1 MYRISCVT
9 YVSIT
14 EISVFKVQIIFDG
27 LQIDS
32 LKVIRQKEYIQIDDK
47 VGMLM
52 KYTIDKYIIRVLYD
66 RLLQNRKNDFDIPER
81 EIFLRAGKIQSN
93 VTLRSNCEM

>member
-1 MYRISCVT
+1 MYRISSVT

-52 KYTIDKYIIRVLYD
+52 KYTIDKQYIILVLYD
-66 RLLQNRKNDFDIPER
+66 RLLPTTKQEK
-81 EIFLRAGKIQSN
+81 
-93 VTLRSNCEM
+93 

>member
-14 EISVFKVQIIFDG
+14 ELSVFKVQIIFDG

-66 RLLQNRKNDFDIPER
+66 RLLQNRKNDFDISE
-81 EIFLRAGKIQSN
+81 
-93 VTLRSNCEM
+93 

>member
-14 EISVFKVQIIFDG
+14 EIYVFKVQIIFDG

-52 KYTIDKYIIRVLYD
+52 KYTIDKYIIRVLYKTGKMI
-66 RLLQNRKNDFDIPER
+66 LTFQSEKYFYER
-81 EIFLRAGKIQSN
+81 ENSD
-93 VTLRSNCEM
+93 

>member
-1 MYRISCVT
+1 MYRISSVT

-14 EISVFKVQIIFDG
+14 EISVFKVQIIFDS

-52 KYTIDKYIIRVLYD
+52 KYTIDKYIIRVLYN

>member
-1 MYRISCVT
+1 MYRISFVT

-14 EISVFKVQIIFDG
+14 EISVFKVQIIFDS

-32 LKVIRQKEYIQIDDK
+32 LKVIRQKEYIQIDEK

-52 KYTIDKYIIRVLYD
+52 KYTIVKYIIRVLYD
-66 RLLQNRKNDFDIPER
+66 RLYTTKQEK
-81 EIFLRAGKIQSN
+81 
-93 VTLRSNCEM
+93 

>member
-1 MYRISCVT
+1 
-9 YVSIT
+9 
-14 EISVFKVQIIFDG
+14 
-27 LQIDS
+27 
-32 LKVIRQKEYIQIDDK
+32 
-47 VGMLM
+47 MLM

-66 RLLQNRKNDFDIPER
+66 RLLLQNRKNDFDIPEL

>member
-1 MYRISCVT
+1 MYRISSVT
-9 YVSIT
+9 CVSIT

-52 KYTIDKYIIRVLYD
+52 KYTIDKYIIR
-66 RLLQNRKNDFDIPER
+66 
-81 EIFLRAGKIQSN
+81 AGFYMIDYYKTGKMILTFQS
-93 VTLRSNCEM
+93 EKYF

>member
-1 MYRISCVT
+1 MYRISSVT
-9 YVSIT
+9 CVSIT

-52 KYTIDKYIIRVLYD
+52 KYTIDKYIIRVLYN

>member
-1 MYRISCVT
+1 MYRISSVT

-14 EISVFKVQIIFDG
+14 EISVFKVQIIFNG

-32 LKVIRQKEYIQIDDK
+32 LKVVIRQKEYIQIDDK

-52 KYTIDKYIIRVLYD
+52 KYTIDKYIIRVLY
-66 RLLQNRKNDFDIPER
+66 KT
-81 EIFLRAGKIQSN
+81 GKMILTFQS
-93 VTLRSNCEM
+93 EKYF

>member
-1 MYRISCVT
+1 
-9 YVSIT
+9 
-14 EISVFKVQIIFDG
+14 
-27 LQIDS
+27 
-32 LKVIRQKEYIQIDDK
+32 
-47 VGMLM
+47 MLM

>member
-1 MYRISCVT
+1 MYRISSVT

-32 LKVIRQKEYIQIDDK
+32 LKVIRQKKYIQIDDK

-52 KYTIDKYIIRVLYD
+52 KYTIVKYIISVLYD
-66 RLLQNRKNDFDIPER
+66 NYYKT
-81 EIFLRAGKIQSN
+81 GKMILTFQSEK
-93 VTLRSNCEM
+93 CF

>member
-1 MYRISCVT
+1 MNRISSVT
-9 YVSIT
+9 YVLIT
-14 EISVFKVQIIFDG
+14 KISVFKVQIIFDG

-52 KYTIDKYIIRVLYD
+52 KYTIDKYIIRVLY
-66 RLLQNRKNDFDIPER
+66 KT
-81 EIFLRAGKIQSN
+81 GKMILTFQS
-93 VTLRSNCEM
+93 EKYF

>member
-1 MYRISCVT
+1 MYRISSVT

-32 LKVIRQKEYIQIDDK
+32 LKVIRQKEYIQIDEM
-47 VGMLM
+47 VGMLT
-52 KYTIDKYIIRVLYD
+52 KYTIDMYKYYQGFI
-66 RLLQNRKNDFDIPER
+66 
-81 EIFLRAGKIQSN
+81 
-93 VTLRSNCEM
+93 